1 MPDSR
6 TLYEHLILEHN
17 KHPQH
22 YGTLKTATASFDA
35 YNPLCGDTFKLHL
48 QLENQTFSAITF
60 EGNGC
65 AISKASASMLTEVL
79 LGKTLD
85 GFYALYQA
93 FHSMLQ
99 ESPDAPV
106 DEATLGNLAAFAG
119 VRAYPMRIKCAIL
132 PWRALEEFL
141 NSNTAEDGE

>member
-22 YGTLKTATASFDA
+22 YGALESATAGVDA

-65 AISKASASMLTEVL
+65 AISKASASMLTEIL
-79 LGKTLD
+79 QGKTVEA
-85 GFYALYQA
+85 FRILYQA

-99 ESPDAPV
+99 EPTDAPV
-106 DEATLGNLAAFAG
+106 DERRLGSLAAFAG
-119 VRAYPMRIKCAIL
+119 VRAFPMRIKCAIL
-132 PWRALEEFL
+132 PWRALDDFL
-141 NSNTAEDGE
+141 KSDDAGLGE

>member
-22 YGTLKTATASFDA
+22 YGALEAATASVDA
-35 YNPLCGDTFKLHL
+35 YNPLCGDTFKLYI
-48 QLENQTFSAITF
+48 QLENNTFSAITF

-65 AISKASASMLTEVL
+65 AISKASASMLTEILRGRTV
-79 LGKTLD
+79 D
-85 GFYALYQA
+85 GFHALYQA

-106 DEATLGNLAAFAG
+106 DEATLGNLTAFAG
-119 VRAYPMRIKCAIL
+119 VRAYPMRIKCAML
-132 PWRALEEFL
+132 PWRALDEFL
-141 NSNTAEDGE
+141 KSNTAKSRE

>member
-6 TLYEHLILEHN
+6 NLYEHLILEHN
-17 KHPQH
+17 KDPQH
-22 YGTLKTATASFDA
+22 YGALEAATANVDA

-65 AISKASASMLTEVL
+65 AISKASASMMTEML
-79 LGKTLD
+79 QAKTVD
-85 GFYALYQA
+85 GFHTLYQA

-106 DEATLGNLAAFAG
+106 DEAALGNLAAFAG
-119 VRAYPMRIKCAIL
+119 VRAYPMRIKCAVL
-132 PWRALEEFL
+132 PWRALDEFL
-141 NSNTAEDGE
+141 KSNTAK